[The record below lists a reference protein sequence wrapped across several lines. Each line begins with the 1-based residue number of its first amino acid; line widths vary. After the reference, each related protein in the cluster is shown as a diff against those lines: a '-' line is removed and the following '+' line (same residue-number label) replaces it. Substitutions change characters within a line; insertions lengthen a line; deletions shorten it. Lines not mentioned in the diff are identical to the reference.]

1 MGEFSMKLPAK
12 LLATAAVFTAVSAA
26 SAQELV
32 LGEFGGSFADNVKA
46 CYIDPFEKAT
56 GATVVTKLANSAQQ
70 AAAIRATAGDSDMD
84 VVFADDAF
92 AVQVANEG
100 LLEPL
105 ERAKLTNAPD
115 IIDGAWGKD
124 DAYVAAMLGATT
136 IIYNRE
142 KITTPPTS
150 WNDLFDPKYK
160 GRVTIGDI
168 SGTTGW
174 QFLAAVNQ
182 MAGGTLDDITPGV
195 EKIKPLAK
203 DSVLLYTQADQVVS
217 LFERGEIDIAVWY
230 PDRAGVAT
238 TKGLPLAAA
247 YPKEGAVG
255 IRPAIMIPKG
265 TEQKE
270 LALKFIDTVLD
281 AANQKCFSERQFIG
295 SVNKKVELSDEVTAI
310 VPSGEALDKMLFL
323 DPNEMAAR
331 LPEWTRRWQ
340 REVLR

>member
-1 MGEFSMKLPAK
+1 MKLHRN
-12 LLATAAVFTAVSAA
+12 LLVTAAILGGFSVSSA

-32 LGEFGGSFADNVKA
+32 LGEFGGSFAANVKA
-46 CYIDPFEKAT
+46 CYIAPFEKET
-56 GATVVTKLANSAQQ
+56 GATVVTKLANSAQH
-70 AAAIRATAGDSDMD
+70 AAAVRATAGQSDMD

-92 AVQVANEG
+92 AVQIANEG
-100 LLEPL
+100 LLVPL
-105 ERAKLTNAPD
+105 DRAKLTNTPD
-115 IIDGAWGKD
+115 IIDGAWGKG

-136 IIYNRE
+136 IIYNKD
-142 KITTPPTS
+142 KIATPPTS

-174 QFLAAVNQ
+174 QFLAAVNK
-182 MAGGTLDDITPGV
+182 MAGGTLDDITPGI

-203 DSVLLYTQADQVVS
+203 DAVLLYTQADQVVS

-230 PDRAGVAT
+230 PDRAGVQA
-238 TKGLPLAAA
+238 KNGLPLAAA
-247 YPKEGAVG
+247 YPSEGAVG

-265 TEQKE
+265 TQQVD
-270 LALKFIDTVLD
+270 LALKFIDTVLNAD
-281 AANQKCFSERQFIG
+281 NQKCFSERQFIG
-295 SVNKKVELSDEVTAI
+295 SVNKKVELSAEVSGM
-310 VPSGEALDKMLFL
+310 VPTGEALDKMLFL
-323 DPNEMAAR
+323 DPSDMAAR